1 MDFLFKVE
9 ITGEAFYDKGYID
22 VGDGLA
28 VFVTETLYLLP
39 LASGTNIKKVSPIS
53 IFRHGH
59 PIIVTNI
66 KLPTYKR
73 QEQR

>member
-9 ITGEAFYDKGYID
+9 ITGEAFYEKGYID
-22 VGDGLA
+22 RWRFE

-39 LASGTNIKKVSPIS
+39 LASGANIKKMSPIS
-53 IFRHGH
+53 IFRHEH